1 MPKDLSQSWARCLEW
16 MCGPSPTSSP
26 EASNDDGERKEEEEE
41 GDDMD
46 GVVAGL
52 LGLASTP
59 NIDIGLEDEPDL
71 HEGGFEGG

>member
-1 MPKDLSQSWARCLEW
+1 MPKDLSERRARCLEW
-16 MCGPSPTSSP
+16 MDRPSPTASP
-26 EASNDDGERKEEEEE
+26 DASDDEGEPKEDE

-59 NIDIGLEDEPDL
+59 NINIGLEGESEWQ
-71 HEGGFEGG
+71 EGRGLKV